1 MSRRRRGR
9 GRCRDYGDDYN
20 DDYDVVVTRIDD
32 DQDVPSLTTHNDESN
47 RVISASL
54 KAHSLGV
61 TRILTCVWHNKTAQS
76 TVKRKSI
83 CARWHTYFFS
93 LNFRLKKESSAIM
106 TRFWKRD
113 IAQLIG
119 IDSHYLLVIFLRYI
133 NVSFASNVFMQPW
146 LIHIMQQSVTNSRF
160 SWIFPERLNVRKL
173 THLAVIHFRQDFEL
187 HMHLIYI
194 LNRGVIWKMESW
206 LSLSFSLS

>member
-1 MSRRRRGR
+1 MSRRRRGQ

-76 TVKRKSI
+76 TVKRKFI
-83 CARWHTYFFS
+83 CARWHTYFFF
-93 LNFRLKKESSAIM
+93 LEFPFKKRIFRYYDSFLKARRCTTDWNWFPLSPCHFLTLHKRKFRKQRVHATVIDTYYATVSDELTVLMDFPWAPQRKKVNAPCRDPFSSG
-106 TRFWKRD
+106 
-113 IAQLIG
+113 L
-119 IDSHYLLVIFLRYI
+119 
-133 NVSFASNVFMQPW
+133 
-146 LIHIMQQSVTNSRF
+146 
-160 SWIFPERLNVRKL
+160 
-173 THLAVIHFRQDFEL
+173 
-187 HMHLIYI
+187 
-194 LNRGVIWKMESW
+194 
-206 LSLSFSLS
+206 